1 MAKMSAVVR
10 LSRRG
15 FIVWEA
21 DGILARST
29 EAQGKADF
37 SAQQMTR
44 KLLELGLNMAKSIRE
59 RVRDRG
65 DLGAGQSFPGYGP
78 RRRLIVSLR
87 YANLA
92 NTATDKWNQLPTP
105 VLGKNGKV
113 HVDLTEREFT
123 SSRVFHRLSHTKDGS
138 YNVTGGMWRGLQV
151 RTPGGGHV
159 KIDFNGTSPGTM
171 GNVRNDIKAGA
182 IYDAHSVH
190 ILKPTAA
197 ELRIF
202 NDAVAEHFNDYGLRV
217 LFEAQPRTR
226 VAKK

>member
-10 LSRRG
+10 LSKRG

-29 EAQGKADF
+29 LAQAKAG
-37 SAQQMTR
+37 SAAQTVTR
-44 KLLELGLNMAKSIRE
+44 ELLQVGLALARHIRT

-65 DLGAGQSFPGYGP
+65 DLGDGYNFPGYGP
-78 RRRLIVSLR
+78 KRRLIVSLR

-92 NTATDKWNQLPTP
+92 NTATDKWNPLPTP

-123 SSRVFHRLSHTKDGS
+123 SSRVFHRLSKTRDGS

-151 RTPGGGHV
+151 RTLGKGS
-159 KIDFNGTSPGTM
+159 IRLDFNGTSPGTR
-171 GNVRNDIKAGA
+171 GPIRNATKASA
-182 IYDAHSVH
+182 IYEAHNIH
-190 ILKPTAA
+190 ILRPTKD
-197 ELRIF
+197 ELRRYENAIGAAL
-202 NDAVAEHFNDYGLRV
+202 NDDIRV
-217 LFEAQPRTR
+217 IFEAGPDP
-226 VAKK
+226 VAKT

>member
-44 KLLELGLNMAKSIRE
+44 KLLELGINMAKSIRA
-59 RVRDRG
+59 RVRDHG
-65 DLGAGQSFPGYGP
+65 DLGKGQAFPGYG
-78 RRRLIVSLR
+78 RSRELITTMR
-87 YANLA
+87 YAQLA
-92 NTATDKWNQLPTP
+92 NTGADERNPLPKPFQTTAGGSTITNVSERGFTD
-105 VLGKNGKV
+105 
-113 HVDLTEREFT
+113 
-123 SSRVFHRLSHTKDGS
+123 SRAFHTLSKTKDGS

-151 RTPGGGHV
+151 RTPGGGNV
-159 KIDFNGTSPGTM
+159 RIDFNGTSPGTM
-171 GNVRNDIKAGA
+171 GNVRNAMKAGA
-182 IYDAHSVH
+182 IYEAHNVH

-202 NDAVAEHFNDYGLRV
+202 NQAISEHFNEDMLV
-217 LFEAQPRTR
+217 LFEAHART
-226 VAKK
+226 